1 VASTRAVVNLT
12 ATGQATPGRKSV
24 FFADLHKAAP
34 EQGINEFWNEVS
46 YATPVPSP
54 DASDAINAAIIKTVT
69 QLYSSNADPKTLMTA
84 CDAQVSGY
92 LNNSGPGGIS

>member
-1 VASTRAVVNLT
+1 LT
-12 ATGQATPGRKSV
+12 
-24 FFADLHKAAP
+24 D
-34 EQGINEFWNEVS
+34 EYWNEVS

-54 DASDAINAAIIKTVT
+54 DASEAVNTAVIKTLT

-92 LNNSGPGGIS
+92 LNNSVPGGIS